1 MPRRQRVGV
10 VIAQRL
16 LVLQDLAVH
25 TLGLIPAAQRAYRA
39 GEPGA
44 QVNQGR
50 VFWREAGP
58 QAFQSAGWSAISSL
72 TRAASSSWTRRAS
85 WTRFRAGHERWCRRA
100 LAVLSQTGTAGI
112 DDAWCARFDRIADD
126 AGAALAWSAGRES
139 RRVPAAEL
147 AAELAG
153 LLFLR

>member
-1 MPRRQRVGV
+1 MVGD
-10 VIAQRL
+10 Q
-16 LVLQDLAVH
+16 LAH
-25 TLGLIPAAQRAYRA
+25 AGCEQQLDQA
-39 GEPGA
+39 GELD
-44 QVNQGR
+44 QV
-50 VFWREAGP
+50 
-58 QAFQSAGWSAISSL
+58 
-72 TRAASSSWTRRAS
+72 
-85 WTRFRAGHERWCRRA
+85 RAGHERWCRRA

-153 LLFLR
+153 LLFLRGRPAQAQRRYEQGAELAATAT